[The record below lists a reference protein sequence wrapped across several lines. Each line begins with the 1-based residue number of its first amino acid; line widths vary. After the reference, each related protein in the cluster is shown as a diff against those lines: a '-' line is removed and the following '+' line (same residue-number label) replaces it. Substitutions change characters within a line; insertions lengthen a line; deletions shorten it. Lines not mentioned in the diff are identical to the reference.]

1 MKILRVM
8 TKIAI
13 IDYQA
18 GNIRSVQKALENFD
32 CTAVISSDPEV
43 IFNCDGVILPGQG
56 ACDSSIRKLREL
68 KLVTPLKDYI
78 REGLNP
84 YLGICLGLQ
93 LLFQSSEEGNEA
105 CLGIFDGVV
114 RRLPG
119 GQKLPHI
126 GWNDV
131 EFSRKS
137 EIWNGVKDRSYFYF
151 VHSYFA
157 DPVDETIITGE
168 TTYGDKFTS
177 AVSWGNANAVQFHP
191 EKSGNGGLR
200 IYKNFIDLT
209 KALRR

>member
-1 MKILRVM
+1 MKMLRFM

-18 GNIRSVQKALENFD
+18 GNIRSVQKALQNFD
-32 CTAVISSDPEV
+32 CTAVISNDPEI

-68 KLVTPLKDYI
+68 ELVTPLKEYI
-78 REGLNP
+78 HQGLNP

-105 CLGIFDGVV
+105 CLGVFDGVV
-114 RRLPG
+114 RRLPA

-131 EFSRKS
+131 KFSRKS

-157 DPVDETIITGE
+157 DPVDETIIIGE
-168 TTYGDKFTS
+168 TTYGQKFTS
-177 AVSWGNANAVQFHP
+177 AVSWRNANAVQFHP
-191 EKSGNGGLR
+191 EKSGTEGLK

-209 KALRR
+209 KSLRR